1 MAACYLKLEEHQ
13 KCVDACAKALE
24 LGSSAKAH
32 FRRGQ
37 AYLELRAKLQKQTEL
52 ISQFDAMGHGKG
64 PGLHHLE
71 TPHAGGADAP
81 TYGGEDAPAAD
92 DFAGA
97 IFAVFQKFKGKGK
110 GKGKGADTGK
120 AAAWLQDLLDTP
132 AFESASGSAIDPPAI
147 ANNILRI
154 RGELAAAWAEAIVD
168 DVKGEH
174 AVLRREILER
184 SLVAE

>member
-1 MAACYLKLEEHQ
+1 MYDHSPLRRASFDLCERLATRTAALIAIQEVPAAWARYLKTRLAPDD
-13 KCVDACAKALE
+13 VD
-24 LGSSAKAH
+24 
-32 FRRGQ
+32 RRP
-37 AYLELRAKLQKQTEL
+37 RAAAPP
-52 ISQFDAMGHGKG
+52 SGDD
-64 PGLHHLE
+64 
-71 TPHAGGADAP
+71 GGALARELADRVCELQQYRDAL
-81 TYGGEDAPAAD
+81 GDHC
-92 DFAGA
+92 
-97 IFAVFQKFKGKGK
+97 
-110 GKGKGADTGK
+110 ADTGK

>member
-1 MAACYLKLEEHQ
+1 MQ
-13 KCVDACAKALE
+13 KRHLRDLRPLRPELADRVCELQQYRDA
-24 LGSSAKAH
+24 LGDH
-32 FRRGQ
+32 C
-37 AYLELRAKLQKQTEL
+37 
-52 ISQFDAMGHGKG
+52 
-64 PGLHHLE
+64 
-71 TPHAGGADAP
+71 
-81 TYGGEDAPAAD
+81 
-92 DFAGA
+92 
-97 IFAVFQKFKGKGK
+97 
-110 GKGKGADTGK
+110 ADTGK